1 MSAHR
6 HHHSHDH
13 HGHAHGPH
21 SHGPHL
27 HGMGNEKRVMFAMW
41 LTGSF
46 MVIEAVGGVIS
57 GSLALIADAGHML
70 TDTGALFLAFIATRL
85 AKRPADGARSY
96 GYARAE
102 ILAAFT
108 NGLVMI
114 GVVAW
119 IFFEAVSRILSPS
132 PVMGLPMLVIAVA
145 GLLINIVAF
154 KLLHGGE
161 QTLNMRGAM
170 VHVLGDMLGSVAA
183 IAAALIIMGTGYTI
197 ADPVL
202 SVLVALLILRSAV
215 AIVRESAHILMEGTP
230 EGAEGERIAGDL
242 MANVEGLADVHHVHA
257 WSLGSNRAV
266 ATLHASLAPGTDSG
280 AALAAIK
287 ARLAAEFG
295 IAHATVQIEPEN
307 CPDHTPGH
315 APRHAH

>member
-1 MSAHR
+1 MSAHN

-13 HGHAHGPH
+13 HDHAHAHGHTHGDH
-21 SHGPHL
+21 S

-41 LTGSF
+41 LTGGF
-46 MVIEAVGGVIS
+46 MVLEAVGGVIS

-119 IFFEAVSRILSPS
+119 ILFEAVSRILSPS
-132 PVMGLPMLVIAVA
+132 PVLGIPMLVIAIA
-145 GLLINIVAF
+145 GLLVNIAAF

-161 QTLNMRGAM
+161 QTLNIRGAM

-202 SVLVALLILRSAV
+202 SILVALLILRSAV

-230 EGAEGERIAGDL
+230 EGAEGGRIAEDL
-242 MANVEGLADVHHVHA
+242 MANIEGLTDIHHVHA

-266 ATLHASLAPGTDSG
+266 ATLHARLAPGAETG
-280 AALAAIK
+280 ATLASIK
-287 ARLAAEFG
+287 ARLAERFG
-295 IAHATVQIEPEN
+295 IAHATVQIEEEN
-307 CPDHTPGH
+307 CPDKATGH
-315 APRHAH
+315 SH

>member
-13 HGHAHGPH
+13 GHAHGPH
-21 SHGPHL
+21 THGQHSHE
-27 HGMGNEKRVMFAMW
+27 MGNEKRVMFAMW
-41 LTGSF
+41 LTGGF

-119 IFFEAVSRILSPS
+119 ILFEAVSRILSPS

-145 GLLINIVAF
+145 GLLINIAAF

-183 IAAALIIMGTGYTI
+183 IIAALIIMGTGYTI

-202 SVLVALLILRSAV
+202 SVVVALLILRSAV

-230 EGAEGERIAGDL
+230 EGAEGERIAEDL
-242 MANVEGLADVHHVHA
+242 IAHVEGLSDVHHVHV
-257 WSLGSNRAV
+257 WSLGSNRAI
-266 ATLHASLAPGTDSG
+266 ATLHARLAPGTEPS
-280 AALAAIK
+280 AALGAIK
-287 ARLAAEFG
+287 LRLHEQFG
-295 IAHATVQIEPEN
+295 IGHATVQIEEEN
-307 CPDHTPGH
+307 CPDHAPGH
-315 APRHAH
+315 AH

>member
-1 MSAHR
+1 MSAH
-6 HHHSHDH
+6 HHHHPHD

-21 SHGPHL
+21 ADGL
-27 HGMGNEKRVMFAMW
+27 GNEKRVMFAMW
-41 LTGSF
+41 LTGGF

-119 IFFEAVSRILSPS
+119 ILFEAASRILSPS
-132 PVMGLPMLVIAVA
+132 PVMGLPMLAIAIT
-145 GLLINIVAF
+145 GLLVNIMAF

-197 ADPVL
+197 ADPLL
-202 SVLVALLILRSAV
+202 SVLVALLILRSA
-215 AIVRESAHILMEGTP
+215 AGIVRESAHVLMEGTP

-266 ATLHASLAPGTDSG
+266 ATLHARLAPGIDPG
-280 AALAAIK
+280 MALAAIK

-295 IAHATVQIEPEN
+295 IGHATVQIEEES
-307 CPDHTPGH
+307 CPDHAAGH
-315 APRHAH
+315 AH

>member
-1 MSAHR
+1 MSTHH

-13 HGHAHGPH
+13 GHAHT
-21 SHGPHL
+21 HGL
-27 HGMGNEKRVMFAMW
+27 GNEKRVMFAMW
-41 LTGSF
+41 LTGGF

-85 AKRPADGARSY
+85 ARRPADGARSY

-114 GVVAW
+114 GVVVW
-119 IFFEAVSRILSPS
+119 ILYEAVSRILLPP
-132 PVMGLPMLVIAVA
+132 PVMGLPMLIIAMA
-145 GLLINIVAF
+145 GLLINIAAF

-202 SVLVALLILRSAV
+202 SILVALLILRSATG
-215 AIVRESAHILMEGTP
+215 IVRESAHILMEGTP

-242 MANVEGLADVHHVHA
+242 MANVEGLADIHHVHA

-266 ATLHASLAPGTDSG
+266 ATLHAQLKPEADANVTLG
-280 AALAAIK
+280 AIK
-287 ARLAAEFG
+287 ERLAAKFG
-295 IAHATVQIEPEN
+295 IGHATVQMEVEA
-307 CPDHTPGH
+307 CPDRPAGH
-315 APRHAH
+315 AH

>member
-1 MSAHR
+1 MSA

-13 HGHAHGPH
+13 HGHGH
-21 SHGPHL
+21 SHGH
-27 HGMGNEKRVMFAMW
+27 HSHAMGNEKRVMFAMW
-41 LTGSF
+41 LTAGF

-119 IFFEAVSRILSPS
+119 ILFEAVSRILSPS
-132 PVMGLPMLVIAVA
+132 PVMGLPMLVIAMA
-145 GLLINIVAF
+145 GLLINIAAF

-197 ADPVL
+197 ADPIL

-242 MANVEGLADVHHVHA
+242 LANVDGLSDVHHVHA

-266 ATLHASLAPGTDSG
+266 ATLHARLKPEADANLTLG
-280 AALAAIK
+280 AIK
-287 ARLAAEFG
+287 ERLAEKFG
-295 IAHATVQIEPEN
+295 IGHATVQIEEET
-307 CPDHTPGH
+307 CPDRP
-315 APRHAH
+315 AEQAH